1 MITFSCEHCGKT
13 LRVADDAAGKKARC
27 PECSQRSVVPPT
39 VAPTDTRGAGPRTS
53 RGAAKDTGPGREAIS
68 EQPTLGP
75 DETAPRGGRGAVPGY
90 ELLGELGRGGM
101 GVVYKARQLRPRRRR
116 RAGSCRSVRRRR

>member
-39 VAPTDTRGAGPRTS
+39 VAPTDTRGDAPRTA
-53 RGAAKDTGPGREAIS
+53 RGPAKTPAREAVS

-75 DETAPRGGRGAVPGY
+75 DDAAPWGGKAAVPGY

-101 GVVYKARQLRPRRRR
+101 GVVYKARQLRPRRVVALKMVL
-116 RAGSCRSVRRRR
+116 AGEHASA